1 MKVKPASVIMEEH
14 RGLASELS
22 SLSDD
27 SLASLLVK
35 IKTDEA
41 ENIIVKIL
49 EERNIRVVDEEG
61 FVASTSSYN
70 DNIMEEANT
79 VSEAS
84 SSGEAED
91 NSDHDEMVILGD
103 SLETAVKQ
111 NLKILTSIFPGVSQQ
126 YLKVCKRHDPK
137 SIPKIDS

>member
-27 SLASLLVK
+27 SLASLLVR
-35 IKTDEA
+35 IKTNEA

-49 EERNIRVVDEEG
+49 EERDIRVV
-61 FVASTSSYN
+61 VASTSGNN
-70 DNIMEEANT
+70 DNIMEEASA

-91 NSDHDEMVILGD
+91 NSDYDEMVILGD

-111 NLKILTSIFPGVSQQ
+111 NLKLLTSIFPGVSQQ
-126 YLKVCKRHDPK
+126 YLKVCKRHDSK
-137 SIPKIDS
+137 SML

>member
-1 MKVKPASVIMEEH
+1 MEEH

-49 EERNIRVVDEEG
+49 EERDIRVVDEEG
-61 FVASTSSYN
+61 FVASTSGNN
-70 DNIMEEANT
+70 DNIMEEANA

-91 NSDHDEMVILGD
+91 NSDYDEMVILGD

>member
-49 EERNIRVVDEEG
+49 EERNIRVFDEEG

-126 YLKVCKRHDPK
+126 YLKVCKIHDPK

>member
-27 SLASLLVK
+27 SLASLLVR
-35 IKTDEA
+35 IKTNEA

-49 EERNIRVVDEEG
+49 EERDIRVV
-61 FVASTSSYN
+61 VASTSGNN
-70 DNIMEEANT
+70 DNIMEEASA

-91 NSDHDEMVILGD
+91 NSDYDEMVILGD

-126 YLKVCKRHDPK
+126 YLKVCKSHDPK
-137 SIPKIDS
+137 SIPKIYS

>member
-49 EERNIRVVDEEG
+49 EERDIRVVDEEG
-61 FVASTSSYN
+61 FVASTSGNN
-70 DNIMEEANT
+70 DNIMEEANA

-91 NSDHDEMVILGD
+91 NSDYDEMVILGD

>member
-1 MKVKPASVIMEEH
+1 MEEH

-49 EERNIRVVDEEG
+49 EERDIRVV
-61 FVASTSSYN
+61 VASTSGNN
-70 DNIMEEANT
+70 DNIMEEASA

-91 NSDHDEMVILGD
+91 NSDYDEMVILGD

-111 NLKILTSIFPGVSQQ
+111 NLKLLTSIFPGVSQQ
-126 YLKVCKRHDPK
+126 YLKVCKRHDSK
-137 SIPKIDS
+137 SML